1 MTADKIDVNSSRKS
15 TWDPN
20 GRVTS
25 TSERVTVSLRGGA
38 SMTPTPA
45 PAPAPVPPPSAALS
59 TSFVPRLTL
68 IALSFLW
75 RLLEGLATLD
85 GGTSGLQRLGAAL
98 GQIAKAWIGG

>member
-1 MTADKIDVNSSRKS
+1 MTLTADEIVVNSSRKS

-25 TSERVTVSLRGGA
+25 TSERLTVSLRGDA
-38 SMTPTPA
+38 SIVLA
-45 PAPAPVPPPSAALS
+45 PASVPPQAAARS

-75 RLLEGLATLD
+75 RFLEGLATLD

-98 GQIAKAWIGG
+98 GQIVKAWNGG